1 MFLVLLKPE
10 QPFHFLSACYSPRSC
25 ISGGTLT
32 SSVYDLCVLPS
43 DLCTLPSD
51 LHALSPD
58 LTTLPPDLT
67 TLPSDLPHLLTERS
81 QCVTV
86 GSLGPFTDE
95 GLQ

>member
-32 SSVYDLCVLPS
+32 SSVYDLRVLPS

-51 LHALSPD
+51 LHALS
-58 LTTLPPDLT
+58 PDLT

-86 GSLGPFTDE
+86 GSLSPFTDE

>member
-32 SSVYDLCVLPS
+32 SSVYDLRVLPS

-51 LHALSPD
+51 LHALS
-58 LTTLPPDLT
+58 PDLT